1 MQVLG
6 GKTELALEDGLEE
19 LGRSVEFPKFKRGRR
34 NAPLPTEMLVS
45 VLGQSTISKY
55 VVDKLAVDT
64 VW

>member
-1 MQVLG
+1 M
-6 GKTELALEDGLEE
+6 ALEDGLEE